1 MFYSKDTPERMAALL
16 CETNPFFFLTCRIHH
31 CGWINNTQ
39 TKVGI
44 NAACLQITCVQ
55 KKGAAAGSAPRA
67 CGRNAG
73 LVIISRLTVIKG
85 HPGAFSRLL
94 ETDSHLRPPTLSR
107 HIRAKGDGSGS
118 GSGANVFPQRYID
131 EKLIMKRTVRRTA
144 ARLTS
149 LLRNSPLRRDGGENR
164 VYYSFRYYYMCFAA
178 PLSGVWCAA
187 FISCCLR
194 RGFFSFLDVKKKKI
208 KSCRSVVF
216 LFCKFCMSQKSRKLL
231 WLILKTIMQMTV

>member
-1 MFYSKDTPERMAALL
+1 MCT
-16 CETNPFFFLTCRIHH
+16 IHH

-44 NAACLQITCVQ
+44 GGALPADHMRPE
-55 KKGAAAGSAPRA
+55 KKGAAAGSAPRV

-94 ETDSHLRPPTLSR
+94 ETDSHLWPPTPSR

-118 GSGANVFPQRYID
+118 GADVFPQRYID

-164 VYYSFRYYYMCFAA
+164 VYYSYRYYYMFFFCCTFVWG
-178 PLSGVWCAA
+178 LVSG
-187 FISCCLR
+187 FYFMLFTKGI
-194 RGFFSFLDVKKKKI
+194 FFF
-208 KSCRSVVF
+208 F
-216 LFCKFCMSQKSRKLL
+216 P
-231 WLILKTIMQMTV
+231 

>member
-1 MFYSKDTPERMAALL
+1 MAALL
-16 CETNPFFFLTCRIHH
+16 CETNPFFFFLMCRIHH

-44 NAACLQITCVQ
+44 DAACLQITCVQ
-55 KKGAAAGSAPRA
+55 KKGVAASSAPRA

-94 ETDSHLRPPTLSR
+94 ETDSHLRPPTPSR

-118 GSGANVFPQRYID
+118 GADAFPQCYID

-164 VYYSFRYYYMCFAA
+164 VYYSYRYYYMCFAA

-187 FISCCLR
+187 FISCCLQ
-194 RGFFSFLDVKKKKI
+194 RGFFSFLDVKKNKKL
-208 KSCRSVVF
+208 CRTVVF
-216 LFCKFCMSQKSRKLL
+216 LFCMFVSFVPVRNPENCFG
-231 WLILKTIMQMTV
+231 